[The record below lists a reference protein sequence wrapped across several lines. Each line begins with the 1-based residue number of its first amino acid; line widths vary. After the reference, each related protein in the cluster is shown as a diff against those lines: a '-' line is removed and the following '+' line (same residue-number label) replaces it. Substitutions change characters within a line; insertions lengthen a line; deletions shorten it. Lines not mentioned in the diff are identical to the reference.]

1 MLLKVVRSYLLDS
14 MTPSS
19 LLDGP
24 TVLEI
29 ENLEFLVIWEVGM
42 VVGGHLGR
50 LWRVE
55 VES

>member
-1 MLLKVVRSYLLDS
+1 MMVRSYLLDS

-29 ENLEFLVIWEVGM
+29 ENLEFLVIWEAGM

-50 LWRVE
+50 LWCVE